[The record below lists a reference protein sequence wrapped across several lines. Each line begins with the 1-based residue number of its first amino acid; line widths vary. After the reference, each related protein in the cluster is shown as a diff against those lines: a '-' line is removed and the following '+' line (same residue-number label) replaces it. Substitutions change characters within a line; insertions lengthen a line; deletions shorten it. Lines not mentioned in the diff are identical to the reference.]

1 MKQKKMKMVSMK
13 KKCLVIAMT
22 GLMLCSLVAC
32 GGKYSDSA
40 TSDMN
45 YGMMQS
51 NNGSKYEYG
60 YNAEESY
67 DMVTEDS
74 GAMEEAPTG
83 DSANGVDVST
93 NRKLIRT
100 VSMDVETEEFETMMT
115 NVEDK
120 VASMGGYIEHA
131 YTYNG
136 SAYHSGRTRY
146 AEMTV
151 RVPDAKLEN
160 FVDQVAGFSNVVS
173 KTTST
178 EDITLEYVDTEGLRD
193 MYLAEETSL
202 LALLEKAETVEDISY
217 LTSRLSEVRYN
228 IENLESRLLKY
239 DDLVE
244 YATIHLY
251 IEEVE
256 VYTPVVTEE
265 KSFGEEVKEGFMA
278 SLHDIWNSIVRF
290 VKNLLIDLPYI
301 IRFFVIVGLIVLAIR
316 LIIVIIKKVIKKK
329 KAKKTVCQNSV
340 MTERKE
346 MPAEVVS
353 PKDAVQ
359 TEGSEERTS
368 ETKTGQE

>member
-1 MKQKKMKMVSMK
+1 MKQKKEKMVSLK

-32 GGKYSDSA
+32 GGRYSDMA
-40 TSDMN
+40 TSDAN
-45 YGMMQS
+45 GMMQYNS
-51 NNGSKYEYG
+51 DIKYESG
-60 YNAEESY
+60 YEAEESY
-67 DMVTEDS
+67 DMITEGS

-83 DSANGVDVST
+83 DSVNGSDVTT

-100 VSMDVETEEFETMMT
+100 VSMEVETEEFDTMIT

-120 VASMGGYIEHA
+120 VVSMGGYIENA

-151 RVPDAKLEN
+151 RVPDAKLED

-178 EDITLEYVDTEGLRD
+178 QDITLEYVDTEGLRD

-265 KSFGEEVKEGFMA
+265 KTFGEEVKEGFMA
-278 SLHDIWNSIVRF
+278 SLQDIWNSIVRF
-290 VKNLLIDLPYI
+290 VKNLIIDLPYI
-301 IRFFVIVGLIVLAIR
+301 IRFFVVVGLIALAIR
-316 LIIVIIKKVIKKK
+316 LIIVIIKKVIKNK
-329 KAKKTVCQNSV
+329 KAKKAVALNKAQA
-340 MTERKE
+340 E
-346 MPAEVVS
+346 MPVKEELKENEVLTEDS
-353 PKDAVQ
+353 KVQ
-359 TEGSEERTS
+359 ANEEA
-368 ETKTGQE
+368 KQE

>member
-1 MKQKKMKMVSMK
+1 MKKMYLK
-13 KKCLVIAMT
+13 KKMGMLILVGT
-22 GLMLCSLVAC
+22 MLCSMVAC
-32 GGKYSDSA
+32 GAYTSDSA
-40 TSDMN
+40 ASMEMGYSQGDIKYSNEN
-45 YGMMQS
+45 YVTD
-51 NNGSKYEYG
+51 
-60 YNAEESY
+60 ESY
-67 DMVTEDS
+67 DMVTEESLDMEGAPMSDS
-74 GAMEEAPTG
+74 GSG
-83 DSANGVDVST
+83 QDVTT

-100 VSMDVETEEFETMMT
+100 VSMEVETEEFETMIM

-120 VASMGGYIEHA
+120 VNTMGGYIENA

-136 SAYHSGRTRY
+136 SAYNHGGRRY

-151 RVPDAKLEN
+151 RVPDKDLES

-178 EDITLEYVDTEGLRD
+178 RDITLEYVDTEGLRD

-265 KSFGEEVKEGFMA
+265 KTFGEEVKEGFMA
-278 SLHDIWNSIVRF
+278 SLQDIWNSLVRF
-290 VKNLLIDLPYI
+290 VKNLIIDLPYI
-301 IRFFVIVGLIVLAIR
+301 IRFFVIVGLIILAIR
-316 LIIVIIKKVIKKK
+316 LIIVIIKKAVKNK
-329 KAKKTVCQNSV
+329 KAKKAAGKVRSNTTEETKLPENALKEQTAEQPTV
-340 MTERKE
+340 KE
-346 MPAEVVS
+346 EA
-353 PKDAVQ
+353 
-359 TEGSEERTS
+359 S
-368 ETKTGQE
+368 ETKEES